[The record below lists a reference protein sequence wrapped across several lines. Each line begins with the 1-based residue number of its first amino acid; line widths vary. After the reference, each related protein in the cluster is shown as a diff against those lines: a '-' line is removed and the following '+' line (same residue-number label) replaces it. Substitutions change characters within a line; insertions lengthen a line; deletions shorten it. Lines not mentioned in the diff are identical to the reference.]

1 MQNKKNTVQFNS
13 IESSGIY
20 MNEEGMFEKKILH
33 YCYLV
38 SDNQERRCTL
48 TNKDVDYLENV
59 EIEMS
64 YNKYN
69 NNINIKNERL
79 NYIPFFILNI
89 KNADTEKNII
99 FNCNFLEH
107 NILYYLRNILKEF
120 GENYNIFCSFSNNY
134 GKDIN
139 IKKSFFSGLW
149 ETKGIINI
157 KNLNS
162 FKYENIMSSFSMTAA
177 KNIILPENLNKNDFT
192 DIDINN
198 NNFANKLHYFAK
210 AVNRDINNICEEFY
224 KFSNGIINNKKIR
237 DFEKYLRII

>member
-1 MQNKKNTVQFNS
+1 
-13 IESSGIY
+13 

-33 YCYLV
+33 DCYLV
-38 SDNQERRCTL
+38 SDNQEKRSTL
-48 TNKDVDYLENV
+48 INKDIDYLENV

-99 FNCNFLEH
+99 FNCNRLNN
-107 NILYYLRNILKEF
+107 NITNYLNDILKEF
-120 GENYNIFCSFSNNY
+120 GENYNIFCLGSNNY
-134 GKDIN
+134 GEDIN

-162 FKYENIMSSFSMTAA
+162 FKYENIMSSFNMTAA
-177 KNIILPENLNKNDFT
+177 KNIILPNNLDTNDFK
-192 DIDINN
+192 DIIMNN
-198 NNFANKLHYFAK
+198 NIFSNKLYYFAK
-210 AVNRDINNICEEFY
+210 AVNRDINDICEEFY

-237 DFEKYLRII
+237 DFEKYPRII